1 MFSKLSDNV
10 WKEGYPVQTP
20 SSSPSPIS
28 RYHVEGSAEVAAIAS
43 CGNIMDE
50 YNGEGR
56 LWEVERD
63 QESYLNE
70 ISAVLR
76 TEERVSLSEEEFV
89 HMCAAVWL

>member
-1 MFSKLSDNV
+1 
-10 WKEGYPVQTP
+10 
-20 SSSPSPIS
+20 
-28 RYHVEGSAEVAAIAS
+28 
-43 CGNIMDE
+43 MDE

-76 TEERVSLSEEEFV
+76 TEERVSVSEEEFV

>member
-1 MFSKLSDNV
+1 MK
-10 WKEGYPVQTP
+10 GRI
-20 SSSPSPIS
+20 SSSDAVFKPIS

-50 YNGEGR
+50 YSGEGR
-56 LWEVERD
+56 LWEVLRD

-89 HMCAAVWL
+89 HMCAAAWLQKHSKAN